1 MKKVVLMVAVLA
13 AMFAGCSK
21 KVDNNSTDAN
31 VTKVDVNFTTDANV
45 TTADKNDTNAS
56 N

>member
-31 VTKVDVNFTTDANV
+31 VTKVDVNFTDANV